1 MDNGRY
7 FFKKLDL
14 TSANL
19 IKTHATASNVKQR
32 KQTSEWKYYLANKLD
47 QLMANNNAS
56 FIYFGHILYTKS
68 YRIFLNKAH
77 EPWELALLLFAKA
90 L

>member
-32 KQTSEWKYYLANKLD
+32 KQTSE
-47 QLMANNNAS
+47 
-56 FIYFGHILYTKS
+56 
-68 YRIFLNKAH
+68 
-77 EPWELALLLFAKA
+77 
-90 L
+90 